1 MSGNA
6 PTTWLVMLRDVS
18 HAVRVSGA
26 RRVHLGLVLDV
37 DTGVARGSSVAST
50 RVAALRQT
58 LRAALTEP
66 LGPLP
71 TGPPERVLCSR
82 AIAAQVVR
90 ELGRRGEPTPS
101 VIEVDPDAEAE
112 DIFDSFVGHMAGRSQ
127 PPDFAPPKDWAL
139 LYEQARRYAEA
150 APWQRWPD
158 TVELAVHLR
167 LGGRST
173 RYVALVLGNEGIQ
186 HGLVLYPGTSLPP
199 GLRDW
204 EPGGEPPMPPIPPGM
219 LMFHLDPPSEPPPE
233 LTAKATRYGWPAGAE
248 LVPVFLTV
256 TEEGPGDP
264 GMADVHHLS
273 LGIAAVLQQDARG
286 PVVHGPVTTTAGE
299 LGLADGRRGRF
310 EVDQREP
317 AGEDAT
323 RLVAR
328 EVDWDLVPA
337 SVPVVMG
344 SLPWG
349 SLPHLRDQARI
360 HRKVPPTAPAP
371 SGTAV
376 PLVAILPTRGGGALA
391 SALAGEDPLGIAVIE
406 QEGRALVVLAGV
418 RGTHALMELA
428 SDEPALGLFQRRLRS
443 TKGVHVVMVADEST
457 QHGQGAVFGLFECHC
472 PPGRA
477 RPTGRGTPR
486 A

>member
-1 MSGNA
+1 MRPRRRSPDTPGRILLVSGNA

-112 DIFDSFVGHMAGRSQ
+112 DIFDSFVGHMTGRSQ

-173 RYVALVLGNEGIQ
+173 RYVALVLGNKGIQ
-186 HGLVLYPGTSLPP
+186 HGLVLYPGTSI
-199 GLRDW
+199 
-204 EPGGEPPMPPIPPGM
+204 GE
-219 LMFHLDPPSEPPPE
+219 
-233 LTAKATRYGWPAGAE
+233 
-248 LVPVFLTV
+248 
-256 TEEGPGDP
+256 TE
-264 GMADVHHLS
+264 
-273 LGIAAVLQQDARG
+273 RG
-286 PVVHGPVTTTAGE
+286 CSA
-299 LGLADGRRGRF
+299 
-310 EVDQREP
+310 
-317 AGEDAT
+317 
-323 RLVAR
+323 
-328 EVDWDLVPA
+328 
-337 SVPVVMG
+337 
-344 SLPWG
+344 
-349 SLPHLRDQARI
+349 RDQAR
-360 HRKVPPTAPAP
+360 V
-371 SGTAV
+371 SAV
-376 PLVAILPTRGGGALA
+376 LDVARCEDR
-391 SALAGEDPLGIAVIE
+391 AGYGIARSAM
-406 QEGRALVVLAGV
+406 GS
-418 RGTHALMELA
+418 M
-428 SDEPALGLFQRRLRS
+428 SRRLNASTSRLAISTFSCDIAYPRS
-443 TKGVHVVMVADEST
+443 SARRS
-457 QHGQGAVFGLFECHC
+457 AA
-472 PPGRA
+472 A
-477 RPTGRGTPR
+477 RPSSMS